1 MTLSLSR
8 PPGPPTIGPGPL
20 TTGGRSD
27 LPPLAAARPIVR
39 CALATTALL
48 VTRRL
53 HQPTEN
59 KGRVIRFGD
68 GTAAAV
74 YRETRIDH
82 DASQPALLVVGFRL
96 RWVKRR
102 WSHSVFRATSVL
114 NTVLF
119 AGFPGLVSKLWL
131 RADEVGRYR
140 GVYEW
145 DDAELALGYVN
156 ALWWAL
162 ALVSVPG
169 SIRFAVV
176 PGVRPD
182 QALHEPSALEA
193 LSGTEMAWWRP
204 VVAGPA
210 VQLDWGIAATVR
222 PGADRL

>member
-74 YRETRIDH
+74 YRETRIEH
-82 DASQPALLVVGFRL
+82 HASQPVLLVVGFRL
-96 RWVKRR
+96 RWVERR
-102 WSHSVFRATSVL
+102 WSHSVSRAPSVL

-119 AGFPGLVSKLWL
+119 AGFPGLLSKLSL

-140 GVYEW
+140 
-145 DDAELALGYVN
+145 A
-156 ALWWAL
+156 
-162 ALVSVPG
+162 PG
-169 SIRFAVV
+169 GGGGGHRGEEHTQDRLRRRS
-176 PGVRPD
+176 RPT
-182 QALHEPSALEA
+182 AP
-193 LSGTEMAWWRP
+193 TMTN
-204 VVAGPA
+204 AGPRA
-210 VQLDWGIAATVR
+210 MASGAAAPQAAARR
-222 PGADRL
+222 PPLKAA